1 MNNDNAL
8 FYTCSLIEFIGRRQ
22 KQKRAYIVNTL
33 GKSVVKR
40 IYTHSDVLQV
50 KCMSALLRM
59 SSRMKMLTV
68 NQFFLIF

>member
-59 SSRMKMLTV
+59 SSRMRMLTA
-68 NQFFLIF
+68 